1 MFRFTPNTS
10 RRTRNVATRGG
21 SDTSKTSIVIRN
33 ENDDDGD
40 DEEESMKKITR
51 ENNHIYFHAEV
62 DRDNIFEL
70 IEHIRKCELENII
83 TALKLNLEE
92 IPIYLHISSFGG
104 SVFDALTAIDVIQ
117 SCKVPVYT
125 IIEGAT
131 ASAGTLMSVVG
142 KKRYMRPNAYMLI
155 HQLSSGFWGKMSEIE
170 DDFQNNKILMDKIM
184 DIYKEH
190 ADIPKKQL
198 GEVLKHDLWWDT
210 EKCQKYG
217 LVDEIWKHT

>member
-21 SDTSKTSIVIRN
+21 SDSSKTSIVIRN
-33 ENDDDGD
+33 ENDDDG

-142 KKRYMRPNAYMLI
+142 KKRYMRPNAFMLI